1 MKDKTVGLLIT
12 QIETDILT
20 LVLELE
26 ILILI
31 GIYNKLKIKYMQE
44 TEIKWDEYGNPII
57 YPEQEEKIEIEE
69 KSLVIN
75 LLEKLKNGY
84 IRKKN

>member
-1 MKDKTVGLLIT
+1 
-12 QIETDILT
+12 
-20 LVLELE
+20 LEFT
-26 ILILI
+26 I
-31 GIYNKLKIKYMQE
+31 KLKIKYMQE
-44 TEIKWDEYGNPII
+44 TTEIKWDEYGNPIV

>member
-1 MKDKTVGLLIT
+1 VT
-12 QIETDILT
+12 
-20 LVLELE
+20 
-26 ILILI
+26 
-31 GIYNKLKIKYMQE
+31 
-44 TEIKWDEYGNPII
+44 YGNPII
-57 YPEQEEKIEIEE
+57 YPEQEEKIKIEE

>member
-1 MKDKTVGLLIT
+1 
-12 QIETDILT
+12 
-20 LVLELE
+20 
-26 ILILI
+26 
-31 GIYNKLKIKYMQE
+31 MQE

>member
-1 MKDKTVGLLIT
+1 M
-12 QIETDILT
+12 
-20 LVLELE
+20 
-26 ILILI
+26 I

>member
-1 MKDKTVGLLIT
+1 VGLLIT